1 MKYLKNISNFGKKF
15 LIKENKQQAESILSK
30 LGLDFDNS
38 DYKEIRD
45 LVGNNNN
52 YLGLFTKFFFT
63 QNASIIDLEKII
75 TFLRSEDVKKLN
87 ENPLKYDFEKLDDEI
102 TEIETDKQVMS
113 FYNELTTDQK
123 EFVDIENED
132 FRSFAEQ
139 FFTIKSKRGFFK
151 NVSKIKNFR
160 GLLSSMK
167 EYIEKYNKYGSYKN
181 VIKILNENPSFYDI
195 VSSDD
200 EKELIIAKIKNYEG
214 SKLIG
219 SENWCIVNSAS
230 HWVNYTSS
238 TPRNQYFVWNFS
250 LELSDANYYT
260 AYTVNIDDTFHAS
273 FDFNNKSLWSKLPQH
288 VRDNK
293 EFLKG
298 PSKSDLNEIQL
309 RKVEEEETRK
319 REQRERQLRILR
331 EKQARAEIHRGEE
344 LFETYEPA
352 RAMIEFL
359 KDEQGLEL
367 DEDEDIYDVV
377 FHEEWT
383 HYDLEV
389 YVNDN
394 DQTEWCIGTYKQSH
408 DSCYEYLDNYIDE
421 TGYSFNL
428 DMSSYIDEKA
438 LGSYIAS
445 WDEDHIREEWKDY
458 DIEPE
463 LTSRSE
469 DKLEE
474 VIEFIKDNSKD
485 KEQIVELSDKYFEE
499 KDKLDFDDIES
510 ILSDLE
516 DMLSDLEEPDNFNTE
531 DEDEL
536 SDLEEE
542 RSEFY
547 DFCREAQDKDDD
559 DHWEMS
565 EDAYDTYISNREKEI
580 QDDPL
585 DHLRNYF
592 GYDESELKQYIEDY
606 IDKDELI
613 DDIIRMDGFGHTLN
627 NYDGEQH
634 EVEFDGTDYY
644 IFQIG

>member
-30 LGLDFDNS
+30 LGLDVDNS
-38 DYKEIRD
+38 DYKEIRS
-45 LVGNNNN
+45 LVGSNAN

-63 QNASIIDLEKII
+63 QNASIIDLDKII
-75 TFLRSEDVKKLN
+75 VFLRSDDSKKLN

-102 TEIETDKQVMS
+102 SEIETDKQVMS

-139 FFTIKSKRGFFK
+139 FFTIKNKRGFFT

-195 VSSDD
+195 VLSDD
-200 EKELIIAKIKNYEG
+200 EKELIIARIKNYEG

-230 HWVNYTSS
+230 HWSNYTSS

-260 AYTVNIDDTFHAS
+260 AYTVNIGDTFHSS
-273 FDFNNKSLWSKLPQH
+273 FDFNNKSLFSKLPQH

-293 EFLKG
+293 TSLKG
-298 PSKSDLNEIQL
+298 PNESDLDEIQL
-309 RKVEEEETRK
+309 RKVKEEQEK
-319 REQRERQLRILR
+319 QKEQRERQLRILR

-344 LFETYEPA
+344 LFETYKPA
-352 RAMIEFL
+352 MAMIEFL
-359 KDEQGLEL
+359 KDEQDLEL

-377 FHEEWT
+377 FHEDWT

-389 YVNDN
+389 FYNSNDLS
-394 DQTEWCIGTYKQSH
+394 EWCIGNYKQAH
-408 DSCYEYLDNYIDE
+408 DACYEYLYNYIDE
-421 TGYSFNL
+421 MGYSFNL
-428 DMSSYIDEKA
+428 DMSNYIDEKA
-438 LGSYIAS
+438 LGSYINS
-445 WDEDHIREEWKDY
+445 WDEDNIRDEWKDY
-458 DIEPE
+458 GIEPE

-485 KEQIVELSDKYFEE
+485 KEQIVKFSDKYFEE
-499 KDKLDFDDIES
+499 KGSLDSDDIES

-531 DEDEL
+531 DEGEL
-536 SDLEEE
+536 YDLEEE

-547 DFCREAQDKDDD
+547 DFCQESQNKTDD

-565 EDAYDTYISNREKEI
+565 EDGYDTYISNREKEI
-580 QDDPL
+580 QEDPL
-585 DHLRNYF
+585 GYLRDQF
-592 GYDESELKQYIEDY
+592 GYDESEIKKYIEDY
-606 IDKDELI
+606 INKDVLI
-613 DDIIRMDGFGHTLN
+613 EDIINMDGFGQTLN

-634 EVEFDGTDYY
+634 DVEFDGVDYY